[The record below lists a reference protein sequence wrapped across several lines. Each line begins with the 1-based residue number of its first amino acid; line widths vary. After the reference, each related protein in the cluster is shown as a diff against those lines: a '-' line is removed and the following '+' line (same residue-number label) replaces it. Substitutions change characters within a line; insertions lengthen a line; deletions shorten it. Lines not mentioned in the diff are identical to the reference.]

1 MIRRP
6 PRSTLFPYTT
16 LFRSLLFGFGE
27 NVHDAFVALG
37 PIPLGEAMHEA
48 HVDIIGAELAAE
60 SIEIG
65 VGGGGVARPSLGE
78 DGDLV
83 AGDVLESFG
92 DVRVAAI
99 RIGGVEKAQTVVVS
113 V

>member
-1 MIRRP
+1 
-6 PRSTLFPYTT
+6 
-16 LFRSLLFGFGE
+16 
-27 NVHDAFVALG
+27 
-37 PIPLGEAMHEA
+37 MHEA